1 MTTKQEMTKYLLA
14 FIHGMKQS
22 GLNKIVIS
30 PGSRSTPLP
39 LLLHR
44 DPEIETYI
52 NVDERSAS
60 FFALG
65 LAKGE
70 RTVVGLLCTSGTAAA
85 NYYPA
90 ICEAE
95 ASQIPLVVLTAD
107 RPPEAQGAG
116 APQTMEQHNLYG
128 SHVKKFLSL
137 ALPEAGRVMQRYS
150 FWQGSELVAIAKEY
164 PAGPVHVNLPLRE
177 PLLPDLT
184 QTDTTDLVRT
194 DIQPGKS
201 LCFELPELPTWLTKK
216 GLIIVGRELTIEQAQ
231 QLIEL
236 AEIVDWP
243 IIGDPLTN
251 LSACGKLSKNYL
263 PHAELI
269 FSWPITEQPEVI

>member
-30 PGSRSTPLP
+30 PDLVLHPFA

-60 FFALG
+60 FSLG

-95 ASQIPLVVLTAD
+95 AS
-107 RPPEAQGAG
+107 
-116 APQTMEQHNLYG
+116 
-128 SHVKKFLSL
+128 
-137 ALPEAGRVMQRYS
+137 
-150 FWQGSELVAIAKEY
+150 
-164 PAGPVHVNLPLRE
+164 
-177 PLLPDLT
+177 PD
-184 QTDTTDLVRT
+184 
-194 DIQPGKS
+194 
-201 LCFELPELPTWLTKK
+201 
-216 GLIIVGRELTIEQAQ
+216 
-231 QLIEL
+231 
-236 AEIVDWP
+236 
-243 IIGDPLTN
+243 
-251 LSACGKLSKNYL
+251 SASRIDCRS
-263 PHAELI
+263 
-269 FSWPITEQPEVI
+269 ST

>member
-14 FIHGMKQS
+14 FIHGMKEL
-22 GLNKIVIS
+22 GMNKIVIS
-30 PGSRSTPLP
+30 PGSRSTPLA

-107 RPPEAQGAG
+107 RPPEVQGAG
-116 APQTMEQHNLYG
+116 VPQTMEQHNLYG

-137 ALPEAGRVMQRYS
+137 ALPEAGAVMQRYS
-150 FWQGSELVAIAKEY
+150 FWQGSELVAIAKEHL
-164 PAGPVHVNLPLRE
+164 AGPVHVNLPLRE

-184 QTDTTDLVRT
+184 QTDTTDLVRK
-194 DIQPGKS
+194 DIQLGKS

-243 IIGDPLTN
+243 IIGDP
-251 LSACGKLSKNYL
+251 
-263 PHAELI
+263 
-269 FSWPITEQPEVI
+269 